1 MAGTKSYRFILSAL
15 MVLALPAL
23 AAAQSSTFVQP
34 FDRTGNPG
42 TTQITQTDPLNP
54 TQTITMTVPSGAF
67 KNPCTLEN
75 VDVTGSTT
83 ITTLSTVDKFGVTKV
98 DISVL
103 TKGTGQGWT
112 GGDYATRIISG
123 AIYSFSD
130 SQSFTFKLPL
140 VGQEFTSDFSDK
152 ISMKGAKSIDNWN
165 IRANFRVRVDATGAV
180 KVSRISE
187 TGDVCKG

>member
-1 MAGTKSYRFILSAL
+1 MAGLKSRFICIAL

-23 AAAQSSTFVQP
+23 AFAQSSTFVQP

-42 TTQITQTDPLNP
+42 TGTLTMADPLNP
-54 TQTITMTVPSGAF
+54 AQTITMTVPTGAF

-83 ITTLSTVDKFGVTKV
+83 ITTLTTIDKFGVTKV
-98 DISVL
+98 DISTL
-103 TKGTGQGWT
+103 TRGTGQGWT
-112 GGDYATRIISG
+112 GADYATRILSG
-123 AIYSFSD
+123 ATYSFSD
-130 SQSFTFKLPL
+130 SQTFTFKLPL
-140 VGQEFTSDFSDK
+140 AGQEFTSNFSDK

-165 IRANFRVRVDATGAV
+165 IRANFSVRVDSAGTV

-187 TGDVCKG
+187 TGDICKG